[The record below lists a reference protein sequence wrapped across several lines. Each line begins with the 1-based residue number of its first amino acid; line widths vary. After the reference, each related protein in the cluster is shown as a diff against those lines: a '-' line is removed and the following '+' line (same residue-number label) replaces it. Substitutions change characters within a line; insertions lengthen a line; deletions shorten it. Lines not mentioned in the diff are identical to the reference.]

1 MAKGRLLCKTCKNS
15 YTAWGKTSSGK
26 KRYRCLVCKTT
37 RRYHKKRNNRYEIFA
52 LFKQYVLWGVTY
64 EMLSSLSDY
73 SVAYLIEKF
82 HSFFLEEPPVLPRID
97 QSQQEETFLLIDGL
111 WFGRWFVLMVYRQSG
126 NLHLLHIS
134 TMGRE
139 VTSKISK
146 DLKTVSGS
154 GYRFTGVVSDG
165 GTGIVGAVNTV
176 FPHIPHQICLAH
188 LHRGIVAAIGRF
200 PKDERVKALKV
211 LADHVWLIESKQAL
225 QWWEQEV
232 QVWVRKHHLFLKE
245 KRYDTT
251 GTWWYIHKG
260 VRSAVATLQE
270 LPSTSFHFL
279 DHPSMPK
286 TTNEIEAQFG
296 HVGKRWLAHRGMKRE
311 RWRDFLKWF
320 VYFYNEEIVSRKKT
334 KEVEITNT
342 KS

>member
-1 MAKGRLLCKTCKNS
+1 MISWGR
-15 YTAWGKTSSGK
+15 TSSGK
-26 KRYRCLVCKTT
+26 KRYRCYGCGKT
-37 RRYHKKRNNRYEIFA
+37 RKYQQQIQQPDIFA

-64 EMLSSLSDY
+64 EMLASLSGY
-73 SVAYLIEKF
+73 SVAYLVEKF
-82 HSFFLEEPPVLPRID
+82 HSFFQENPPVLPPFD
-97 QSQQEETFLLIDGL
+97 QEGQEETFLLIDGL

-126 NLHLLHIS
+126 NLLLLHIS

-146 DLKTVSGS
+146 DLQAIRLQGL
-154 GYRFTGVVSDG
+154 RFTGVVSDG
-165 GTGIVGAVNTV
+165 GTGIVGAVNNI

-188 LHRGIVAAIGRF
+188 LHRGINNALGKF
-200 PKDERVKALKV
+200 PKDERVKELKSLV
-211 LADHVWLIESKQAL
+211 DHVWLIESKEAL
-225 QWWEQEV
+225 TWWEKKV
-232 QVWVRKHHLFLKE
+232 QTWIRRHHLFLKE

-260 VRSAVATLQE
+260 VRRAVTTLQE
-270 LPSTSFHFL
+270 LPATSFHFL
-279 DHPSMPK
+279 DYPTMPK

-311 RWRDFLKWF
+311 RWHDFLKWF
-320 VYFYNEEIVSRKKT
+320 VYFYNEEKLSQRKT
-334 KEVEITNT
+334 KKAEITNT